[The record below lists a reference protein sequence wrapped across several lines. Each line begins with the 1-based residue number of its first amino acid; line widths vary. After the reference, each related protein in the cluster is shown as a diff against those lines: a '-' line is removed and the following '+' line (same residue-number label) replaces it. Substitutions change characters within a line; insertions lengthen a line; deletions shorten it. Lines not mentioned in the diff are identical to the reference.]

1 MRDGGTKCAER
12 FDKRIP
18 QLPMGAAPLRHGRS
32 RPNWVAGA
40 ALTLAAPRAI
50 VIESRASGGA
60 AVASALLDQRHVS
73 EATRSDECR
82 RATAEGTD

>member
-1 MRDGGTKCAER
+1 
-12 FDKRIP
+12 
-18 QLPMGAAPLRHGRS
+18 MGAAPLRHGRS

-60 AVASALLDQRHVS
+60 AVASPLLDQRHVS
-73 EATRSDECR
+73 ERSAVAVLEAGRFKRLVVD
-82 RATAEGTD
+82 TSTS